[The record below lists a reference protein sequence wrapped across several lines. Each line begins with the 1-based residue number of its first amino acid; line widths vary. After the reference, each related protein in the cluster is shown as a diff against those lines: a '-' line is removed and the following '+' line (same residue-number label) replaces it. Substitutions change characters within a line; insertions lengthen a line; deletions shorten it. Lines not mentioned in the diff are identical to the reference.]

1 MSKNPKSLNTRA
13 RSINKSNLFKKT
25 KDIFFLSSQG
35 TKKTIVTEES
45 LPKLWRSSR
54 LAGLLYIAAW

>member
-25 KDIFFLSSQG
+25 KDLSSQG